1 MFRFRIGSI
10 PVHIHFFHLLLSGL
24 FGLFIFLPEM
34 RHHGP
39 PWLEDR
45 LADPSRAGYSQAR
58 ALGVL
63 AWMLVIGTV
72 MLVYE
77 LGRALSLRAYGFQPR
92 IDLVSFGGQTTSDAA
107 GPLLWYRNALVS
119 LAGPLLTLVLG
130 GVTGAGYFLLK
141 GQWLALDFFLYW
153 FFVVS
158 IIWTVFNLLPLPPLD
173 GGKAL
178 LALLGHVLGRAGVV
192 ISHGLALLVAVAAVA
207 WSLRSG
213 GAFSLLF
220 AVLFGLWGF
229 QSLRAISE
237 ALRANTAMPEELAPV
252 MRQLEQAQRA
262 LAQGE
267 LSEARRRATSV
278 LEPDAPL
285 NPELASRAH
294 HTLGWVA
301 LKEGQGR
308 MALDHFSQVQREPVE
323 AQALAAA
330 FSLIG
335 DDARA
340 LPLWEKAWRDSG
352 NRTVLHEYA
361 GCLIRLGKV
370 DPALKLTGVE
380 PALAFACAESTL
392 FIRGAYSEAGAMGE
406 TALAHV
412 PSPTVAYDAACAFAR
427 AQNTADALRLLH
439 RAKELGYRDAA
450 AASADEDLRPL
461 RNLPEFEA
469 WLASLRQSASS

>member
-1 MFRFRIGSI
+1 MFRFRIRSI
-10 PVHIHFFHLLLSGL
+10 PVHVHFFHLLLSGL

-45 LADPSRAGYSQAR
+45 LADASRSGYSQAR
-58 ALGVL
+58 AVGVL
-63 AWMLVIGTV
+63 AWMLIIGTV
-72 MLVYE
+72 MLLYE
-77 LGRALSLRAYGFQPR
+77 LGRALSLRAYGFHPR

-107 GPLLWYRNALVS
+107 GPMLWYRNALVS
-119 LAGPLLTLVLG
+119 LAGPLMTLVLG
-130 GVTGAGYFLLK
+130 AVSGGGYLLLK

-153 FFVVS
+153 FCAVS
-158 IIWTVFNLLPLPPLD
+158 LIWTVFNLLPLPPLD

-178 LALLGHVLGRAGVV
+178 LALLGHVLGRAGLV
-192 ISHGLALLVAVAAVA
+192 ITHGLALLVAVAAVA
-207 WSLRSG
+207 WSLRAG
-213 GAFSLLF
+213 GAFALLF

-229 QSLRAISE
+229 QSLRSISE
-237 ALRANTAMPEELAPV
+237 ALRTHTATPEELRPV
-252 MRQLEQAQRA
+252 VRQLEQAQRA
-262 LAQGE
+262 LSQGE
-267 LSEARRRATSV
+267 LQEARRRALSV
-278 LEPDAPL
+278 LEPDGPAT
-285 NPELASRAH
+285 PELVSRAH

-335 DDARA
+335 DDTRA

-361 GCLIRLGKV
+361 GSLIRAGKV
-370 DPALKLTGVE
+370 DQALKLPEVD
-380 PALAFACAESTL
+380 PAAAFACAESAL
-392 FIRGAYSEAGAMGE
+392 FIRGAYAEAGALGE
-406 TALAHV
+406 AALAHV

-427 AQNTADALRLLH
+427 AQNPADALRLLH
-439 RAKELGYRDAA
+439 RAKELGYRDADA
-450 AASADEDLRPL
+450 AAADEDLESL
-461 RNLPEFEA
+461 RKHPEFEA
-469 WLASLRQSASS
+469 WLAALRQSASS